1 MFCLFANGN
10 GYLEGSN
17 FLENVYGFCVV
28 LKQGSVCVIA
38 ESTEGDLISHYNVLI
53 CFLFNADGGTSLI
66 IDKTVPIAQ
75 LCIAHRHNL
84 LLLRTGMGFTVAM
97 NCYLVF
103 MVLTQVS
110 ARTIT
115 SVFFL

>member
-38 ESTEGDLISHYNVLI
+38 ESTEGDLISHCNVLI
-53 CFLFNADGGTSLI
+53 CFI
-66 IDKTVPIAQ
+66 
-75 LCIAHRHNL
+75 
-84 LLLRTGMGFTVAM
+84 
-97 NCYLVF
+97 
-103 MVLTQVS
+103 
-110 ARTIT
+110 
-115 SVFFL
+115 